1 MVTALLNLLA
11 SQLLPLKLAG
21 ASQGQVVPGDRLTSL
36 GFVLLLDLSLI
47 HSVSFP
53 VLSSRLIL
61 HFVQL
66 FQLFSVGGLAFIT
79 QLSGCL
85 RS

>member
-21 ASQGQVVPGDRLTSL
+21 ASQGKVVPGDRLTPL
-36 GFVLLLDLSLI
+36 GFILLLDLALVNSVNSL
-47 HSVSFP
+47 

-66 FQLFSVGGLAFIT
+66 FQMFSGGGLACIT
-79 QLSGCL
+79 
-85 RS
+85 